1 MRNLILII
9 LIFFNSVA
17 CTTINQT
24 DETQALSDQTE
35 QLKQQ
40 APKKTEA
47 ISKELA
53 WAQSNLDILG
63 YNPDNFDGKLTPK
76 TRAALSAFQM
86 DVKLPITGKLDDST
100 YQALDREVQRKLES
114 EKPPV
119 VSPPPQEAAT
129 PQKKQE
135 AATPQKKQEAAT
147 PQKKRKETI
156 KKKKTSENKKVTSP
170 VRAFTNIQAVGVHL
184 VAARLA
190 EIGYFQPPLKQAKL
204 ETVEAALKSFQGDIG
219 VTATGLLD
227 DVTWKKLQNIK
238 LSSARQAELDAVAPP
253 AAPAKKKTGDPAM
266 PDFTLKTGES
276 VFVIEKIECKS
287 ENEALVLFYEG
298 QLQELQDSQV
308 EVNVKKRY
316 AMWYDIRHEGVSK
329 TDWWCIPKK
338 RFCYSSVSF
347 TDWDGKLKSG
357 EVASFEKKLTMPS
370 RFDIV
375 SLVAQSS
382 KRECSF

>member
-1 MRNLILII
+1 MRNFILII
-9 LIFFNSVA
+9 LVFFNSVA
-17 CTTINQT
+17 CTTNT
-24 DETQALSDQTE
+24 KTEETQAQTE
-35 QLKQQ
+35 Q
-40 APKKTEA
+40 APKKTEEEA

-63 YNPDNFDGKLTPK
+63 YEPGNFDGKLTPK
-76 TRAALSAFQM
+76 TRAALSAFQR
-86 DVKLPITGKLDDST
+86 DVELPITDKLDDST
-100 YQALDREVQRKLES
+100 FQALEGEVQRKLES

-119 VSPPPQEAAT
+119 ASPPQQEAAT
-129 PQKKQE
+129 PQKKQ
-135 AATPQKKQEAAT
+135 
-147 PQKKRKETI
+147 KETI
-156 KKKKTSENKKVTSP
+156 KKTKTSKSKKVTP
-170 VRAFTNIQAVGVHL
+170 PARAFINIQAVGVHL

-190 EIGYFQPPLKQAKL
+190 EIGYFQSPLKQAKP

-219 VTATGLLD
+219 VTATGILD
-227 DVTWKKLQNIK
+227 EVSWKKLQNIK
-238 LSSARQAELDAVAPP
+238 LSRARQAELEAMAPP
-253 AAPAKKKTGDPAM
+253 AAPAKKKTDKLDPAM
-266 PDFTLKTGES
+266 HDFTLKTGES

-287 ENEALVLFYEG
+287 ENEALVLFYKG
-298 QLQELQDSQV
+298 QLQERQDSQV
-308 EVNVKKRY
+308 EVNVNKRY
-316 AMWYDIRHEGVSK
+316 AMWYDIRYEGVSK

-370 RFDIV
+370 RFDIA